1 MSEAVIAALITGICA
16 VISQLLISRSSNKDI
31 LAKMHE
37 ETLANEAK
45 IEKRQAITDTKLDN
59 LTTEVREHN
68 NFAKRVPVLEEK
80 VANLERKVG

>member
-1 MSEAVIAALITGICA
+1 MSEAVIAAIITGICA

-37 ETLANEAK
+37 ETMANEAK

-59 LTTEVREHN
+59 LTSEVREHN

>member
-1 MSEAVIAALITGICA
+1 MSEAVIAAIITGICA
-16 VISQLLISRSSNKDI
+16 VLSQLLISRSSNKDI

-37 ETLANEAK
+37 ETMANEAK

-59 LTTEVREHN
+59 LASEVREHN